1 MRLRWLLA
9 AMVVVVLVGLAPEA
23 SGGGG
28 TPITSCGQVVTT
40 SAFLTQDLFCPGST
54 GVVVGA
60 SGITIDLKGFTLRG
74 DRTVVTFGI
83 DASGGHDDVTIRNGV
98 IRNFTN
104 GIEANPGADGF
115 SALNVILSGNGL

>member
-1 MRLRWLLA
+1 MRLLTIA
-9 AMVVVVLVGLAPEA
+9 GMVVLMLVAVSPEA

-40 SAFLTQDLFCPGST
+40 NAFLTQDLSCPGSD

-74 DRTVVTFGI
+74 DRTGGTTGVLDIPGYDKVIAPVGTNIAHGNDDPAECSPTF
-83 DASGGHDDVTIRNGV
+83 
-98 IRNFTN
+98 
-104 GIEANPGADGF
+104 
-115 SALNVILSGNGL
+115 LC